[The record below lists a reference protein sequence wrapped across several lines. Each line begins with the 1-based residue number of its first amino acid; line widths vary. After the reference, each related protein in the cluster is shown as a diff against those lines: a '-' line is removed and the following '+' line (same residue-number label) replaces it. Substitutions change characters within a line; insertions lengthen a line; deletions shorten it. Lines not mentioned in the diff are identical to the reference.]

1 MANDDEYEQQSRPRA
16 KRNEQKGRQRKKKRK
31 KEQIT
36 LVPEKKEQG
45 EEKEKQEK
53 EEKMYVELLVCHS
66 RVISSYRSRQSRIT
80 RIIQPH
86 PNVTSPLCLRAPAP
100 AAASARAH
108 TYDLGVCVVATP
120 A

>member
-1 MANDDEYEQQSRPRA
+1 MSKKADRE
-16 KRNEQKGRQRKKKRK
+16 KKKRK

-45 EEKEKQEK
+45 EEQGEKQEK
-53 EEKMYVELLVCHS
+53 EQRMYVELLVCHS

-86 PNVTSPLCLRAPAP
+86 RNVTSPLCLPAP

>member
-1 MANDDEYEQQSRPRA
+1 M
-16 KRNEQKGRQRKKKRK
+16 
-31 KEQIT
+31 
-36 LVPEKKEQG
+36 VPEKKEQ
-45 EEKEKQEK
+45 EEEQGEKQEK

-86 PNVTSPLCLRAPAP
+86 PNVTSPLCIPAPAP

>member
-1 MANDDEYEQQSRPRA
+1 MSKKADRE
-16 KRNEQKGRQRKKKRK
+16 KKGK

-86 PNVTSPLCLRAPAP
+86 PNVTSPLCPAP
-100 AAASARAH
+100 AAPSARAH

>member
-1 MANDDEYEQQSRPRA
+1 MSKKADRE
-16 KRNEQKGRQRKKKRK
+16 KKGK

-45 EEKEKQEK
+45 EEQGEKQEK

-86 PNVTSPLCLRAPAP
+86 PNVTSPLCDPAPAP
-100 AAASARAH
+100 AAASAWAH